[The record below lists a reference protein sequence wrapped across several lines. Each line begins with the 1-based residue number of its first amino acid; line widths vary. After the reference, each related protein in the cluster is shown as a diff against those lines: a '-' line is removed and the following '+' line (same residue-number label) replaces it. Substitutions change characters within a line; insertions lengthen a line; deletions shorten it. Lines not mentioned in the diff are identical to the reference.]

1 MVCALWKMLE
11 LVLLFRHVQLLFES
25 SCCVGLSKNLCEF
38 RDSFTC
44 FLQLVRCLGQGC
56 QGLTQLSGAEC
67 SWIPNPLL
75 EHLHLGNQVIVIIGD
90 GLSQRVRRDASML
103 REDLPI
109 VALQSLGKV
118 IRPCRMREMGHR
130 IVMARSDS
138 MLLD

>member
-1 MVCALWKMLE
+1 
-11 LVLLFRHVQLLFES
+11 
-25 SCCVGLSKNLCEF
+25 VGLPKHLSEF

-44 FLQLVRCLGQGC
+44 FLQLIRCLGQGG

-75 EHLHLGNQVIVIIGD
+75 EHLDLGNQVIVIIGD

-103 REDLPI
+103 RKDLPI

-118 IRPCRMREMGHR
+118 IRPCRMREMGR
-130 IVMARSDS
+130 SIVVVQGALNALNASI
-138 MLLD
+138 LVY